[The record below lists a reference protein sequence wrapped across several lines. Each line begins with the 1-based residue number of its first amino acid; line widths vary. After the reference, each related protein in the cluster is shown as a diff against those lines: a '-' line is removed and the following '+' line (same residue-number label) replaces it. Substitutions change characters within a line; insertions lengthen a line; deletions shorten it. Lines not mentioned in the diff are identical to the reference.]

1 MTATPLRPS
10 EVMSG
15 TALWLGTRVVLASGA
30 VILVLVQFDDT
41 RTWGLVYA
49 LGFAILTG
57 LSYAVPMSAWTS
69 TRQSD
74 ASFPALM
81 RFGLIPMFL
90 FAGVFYPVDQLPAW
104 VRPIAYLTPLYHGV
118 ELCRD
123 AVLERL
129 ELWPTLIHVGVL
141 VGVVAVTLAI
151 AARTFTRR
159 LYG

>member
-1 MTATPLRPS
+1 
-10 EVMSG
+10 
-15 TALWLGTRVVLASGA
+15 
-30 VILVLVQFDDT
+30 
-41 RTWGLVYA
+41 
-49 LGFAILTG
+49 
-57 LSYAVPMSAWTS
+57 
-69 TRQSD
+69 
-74 ASFPALM
+74 M

-141 VGVVAVTLAI
+141 VGVVAATLAI

>member
-1 MTATPLRPS
+1 MA
-10 EVMSG
+10 
-15 TALWLGTRVVLASGA
+15 
-30 VILVLVQFDDT
+30 
-41 RTWGLVYA
+41 
-49 LGFAILTG
+49 
-57 LSYAVPMSAWTS
+57 AWTS

-74 ASFPALM
+74 SSFPAVM

-104 VRPIAYLTPLYHGV
+104 VRPVAYLTPLYHGV

-141 VGVVAVTLAI
+141 VGVVAVALVI